1 MRWLLRLIP
10 FLKPYKKQ
18 LALAWT
24 AMLSASVF
32 VMVSPLLIRYAID
45 FGLDPQRDASGK
57 LTGLD
62 GSERLIIYGAVA
74 IVLFAIGRGLA
85 QFGQQYL
92 GETVGQSVAY
102 DIRNKIYDNL
112 QRLSYAYHDK
122 AQTGQ
127 IMSRSTQDVESIRMF
142 VNMGAL
148 RLAFIGIMLV
158 ISVVGMF
165 IINWQLAL
173 VSVASMPF
181 LAWRS
186 WVTSSRLRPI
196 WMEIQQNQA
205 EMTQVAEEGLTGI
218 RVVKAFAQEPFESK
232 KFSEAA
238 KKQADLS
245 YYSSRVQAGNQPM
258 LQGLSAAQ
266 VAVTVG
272 VGAYLISRGDLSVGN
287 LTVFTLWLNLLQLP
301 LRSIGMIINMAARCI
316 SSSERVFE
324 LLDAQSAVQEKPDAK
339 VLTNVTGHV
348 QFEKVSFGYDNLS
361 AVLTEVDI
369 DATPGKVIALLGPT
383 GSGKSTVV
391 NLIPRFYD
399 VTGGRI
405 TIDGTDVRDVTI
417 DSLRRNIGIVQQDV
431 FLFVGTIRENIAY
444 GRPEATQED
453 IEKAAKAA
461 RIHDFIVSLPYGYE
475 EWVGE
480 RGVTLSG
487 GQKQR
492 IAIARTLLLDP
503 KLLIF
508 DDSTASV
515 DSQTEF
521 LIQQALNELMT
532 GRTTFVIAQR
542 LRTVMRADE
551 ILVLKGGRVVQRGK
565 HAELLE
571 QEGLYRQIFD
581 LELRD
586 QEEALGRP
594 TPNSVA
600 AGPGSFGNGGGF
612 QGGPPSAAMIDA
624 IRERVRT
631 GDTAGIPPQ
640 VVERVRARLLAGEG
654 SGGSGGGS

>member
-10 FLKPYKKQ
+10 YLKRYKGR
-18 LALAWT
+18 LALAWFC
-24 AMLSASVF
+24 MMCASVF
-32 VMVSPLLIRYAID
+32 VMVSPLLIRFAID
-45 FGLDPQRDASGK
+45 FGLDPQEDAAGK
-57 LTGLD
+57 LVSLD
-62 GSERLIIYGAVA
+62 GNANLIVFGSLALV
-74 IVLFAIGRGLA
+74 VFAIGRGAA

-92 GETVGQSVAY
+92 GELVGQSVAY
-102 DIRNKIYDNL
+102 DIRNEIYDNL
-112 QRLSYAYHDK
+112 QHLSYAYHDK

-127 IMSRSTQDVESIRMF
+127 IMSRATQDVENIRMF

-148 RLAFIGIMLV
+148 RLAFITIMLL
-158 ISVVGMF
+158 ISIVGMF
-165 IINWQLAL
+165 VIHWQLAL
-173 VSVASMPF
+173 VSVVTLPF
-181 LAWRS
+181 LGWRS
-186 WVTSSRLRPI
+186 YVTSSKLRPV
-196 WMEIQQNQA
+196 WMQIQQNQA

-232 KFSEAA
+232 KFSDAA

-258 LQGLSAAQ
+258 LQGVSAAQ

-272 VGAYLISRGDLSVGN
+272 VGAYFISKGEISVGDLA
-287 LTVFTLWLNLLQLP
+287 LFTLWLNTLQLP
-301 LRSIGMIINMAARCI
+301 VRSVGFIINIVARCI
-316 SSSERVFE
+316 SSAERVFE
-324 LLDAQSAVQEKPDAK
+324 LIDAQSAVQEKPGAPA
-339 VLTNVTGHV
+339 LTNITGHV
-348 QFEKVSFGYDNLS
+348 RFENVSFGYDNLS
-361 AVLTEVDI
+361 AVLSNVDI
-369 DATPGKVIALLGPT
+369 DAEPGKVIALLGPT

-399 VTGGRI
+399 VTEGRI
-405 TIDGTDVRDVTI
+405 TIDGQDVRDVTLE
-417 DSLRRNIGIVQQDV
+417 SLRKNIGIVQQDV
-431 FLFVGTIRENIAY
+431 FLFIGTIRDNIAY
-444 GRPEATQED
+444 GRPEASQEE
-453 IEKAAKAA
+453 IEAAAKAA
-461 RIHDFIVSLPYGYE
+461 RIHDFIVSLPYGYD

-503 KLLIF
+503 RILIF

-521 LIQQALNELMT
+521 LIQQALNELMK

-542 LRTVMRADE
+542 LRTVIRADE
-551 ILVLKGGRVVQRGK
+551 ILVLQQGRVVQRGK

-571 QEGLYRQIFD
+571 QEGLYRRIFD

-594 TPNSVA
+594 APTSVA
-600 AGPGSFGNGGGF
+600 AGMTSMQVAGNGVHTEATPRPASSPRTPVLSPESTGGA
-612 QGGPPSAAMIDA
+612 S
-624 IRERVRT
+624 
-631 GDTAGIPPQ
+631 
-640 VVERVRARLLAGEG
+640 
-654 SGGSGGGS
+654 